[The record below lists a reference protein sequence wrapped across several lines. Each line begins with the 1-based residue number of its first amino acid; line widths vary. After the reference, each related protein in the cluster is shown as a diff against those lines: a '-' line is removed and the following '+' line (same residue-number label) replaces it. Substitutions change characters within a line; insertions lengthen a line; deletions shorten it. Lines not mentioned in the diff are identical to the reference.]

1 MVVGEVSFQSA
12 GSGATKSPRKSISQ
26 AEQKAT
32 MKLGLLEQQ
41 MTEEKERHEE
51 ELDRLKDE
59 ISDLRKQVNRVECDN
74 LKMGSEMKTLDM
86 NVTMKEESLKRTR
99 AELEVLN
106 EKNVRLMS
114 TMELEAK
121 NTSKITEEYV
131 SLREENVKLQ
141 IALESS
147 KKRSAM
153 HEDELKRVKADQ
165 EFKSRHE
172 SGQAMILDTIQ
183 QLKQQMSE
191 RELQETVQLKAEL
204 ETAKRESHVAKERCE
219 EIKKEAEESTSKAT
233 QQIDILSKQLE
244 EEKSKCNTVQSELQ
258 RVKSR
263 QMLGFTSAD
272 GKPTSPSRSS
282 PMTNLELKQLT
293 DEVRQLKTENK
304 ALETQRDEFKKI
316 SLDAEKRMNTAGEE
330 YTKSNL
336 IRDRELAKI
345 KTELTTKIEI
355 ITKLETD
362 ISELKSNCG
371 QEDINQLRVQY
382 EGAQSE
388 LEGVKFQLTQ
398 RDSELVK
405 AKAQYTEVSVCMK

>member
-1 MVVGEVSFQSA
+1 
-12 GSGATKSPRKSISQ
+12 
-26 AEQKAT
+26 

-59 ISDLRKQVNRVECDN
+59 IGDLRKQVNRVECDN
-74 LKMGSEMKTLDM
+74 MKMGSEMKTLDM

-106 EKNVRLMS
+106 DKNVRLMS

-153 HEDELKRVKADQ
+153 HEDELKRLKADQ

-191 RELQETVQLKAEL
+191 RELQETVQLKSEL
-204 ETAKRESHVAKERCE
+204 ETAKRESHVARERTE
-219 EIKKEAEESTSKAT
+219 EIKKEAEESTSKAS
-233 QQIDILSKQLE
+233 QQIDILNKQLE

-282 PMTNLELKQLT
+282 PLTNLELKQLT
-293 DEVRQLKTENK
+293 DEVRQLKTEIK
-304 ALETQRDEFKKI
+304 TLESQRDEFKKI

-345 KTELTTKIEI
+345 KTDLANKIEV

-405 AKAQYTEVSVCMK
+405 AKAQYTEQLIEHGKAQEEAQTQ